1 MIHII
6 KLNIY
11 KKNSYLNIM
20 NNINLNSKI
29 WGPHGWFFIDSIIL
43 SLPSQIDYKLQQEL
57 KLFFLSLKSLLPCEK
72 CKIHFTE
79 YIEETKLNDM
89 DLSSKEII
97 IKWINNLHN
106 RIRISNNSKI
116 ITINEMYD
124 YYLNQYQ
131 ENFFKKY
138 IYNYKFLIFIIII
151 IILCYLKYINFM

>member
-1 MIHII
+1 
-6 KLNIY
+6 
-11 KKNSYLNIM
+11 
-20 NNINLNSKI
+20 
-29 WGPHGWFFIDSIIL
+29 
-43 SLPSQIDYKLQQEL
+43 
-57 KLFFLSLKSLLPCEK
+57 
-72 CKIHFTE
+72 
-79 YIEETKLNDM
+79 M